1 MRRNVEV
8 QDSYPLSKALDLL
21 WGLRKVSVELPIVA
35 ISTVYLADLY
45 KEGCGIR

>member
-21 WGLRKVSVELPIVA
+21 WGLRKSALNYQLSVL
-35 ISTVYLADLY
+35 ISSVYLADLY
-45 KEGCGIR
+45 K